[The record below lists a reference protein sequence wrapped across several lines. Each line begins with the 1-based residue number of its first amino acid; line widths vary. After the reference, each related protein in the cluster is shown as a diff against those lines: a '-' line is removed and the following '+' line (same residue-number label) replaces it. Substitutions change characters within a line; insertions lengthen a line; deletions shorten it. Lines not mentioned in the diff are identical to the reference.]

1 MWRKKGK
8 NMEKLY
14 LEVCTRAGE
23 RFDDKLEINV
33 YEYPL
38 KNHKITKA
46 AREDIVEK
54 LGRMTFSIRSD
65 YFSSDNIIDQFDM
78 NVGRYRKMVGHRF
91 TLTERTIDEVT
102 EDFFKAIHEAIEHQ
116 IFKIESINRSLY
128 CEYETKSLLDEMLM
142 AEPFRKLEYSRKAG
156 TN

>member
-1 MWRKKGK
+1 MD
-8 NMEKLY
+8 KLY

-38 KNHKITKA
+38 RNHKITKA
-46 AREDIVEK
+46 AREDIAEK

-65 YFSSDNIIDQFDM
+65 YFSCDNIIDQFDM
-78 NVGRYRKMVGHRF
+78 NVGRYRKMVGYRF

-116 IFKIESINRSLY
+116 KFKIESINCSLY
-128 CEYETKSLLDEMLM
+128 CEYETKSLLNEMLM
-142 AEPFRKLEYSRKAG
+142 AEPFSKLEDARKAG